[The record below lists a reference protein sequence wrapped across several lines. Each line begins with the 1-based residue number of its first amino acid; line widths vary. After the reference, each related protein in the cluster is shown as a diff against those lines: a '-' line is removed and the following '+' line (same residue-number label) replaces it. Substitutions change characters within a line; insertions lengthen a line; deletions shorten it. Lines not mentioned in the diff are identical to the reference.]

1 MDRFEECLTEVLKH
15 EGGWSDHKDDP
26 GGATMKGVT
35 LGTYSEYLGRQAS
48 KQELRAIPWSHIV
61 AIYRKG
67 YWDKVLGDQLP
78 RGVDLCVF
86 DFAVNSGPGRA
97 IKTLQAS
104 VGAKADGVMG
114 PATLAAVRAKG
125 DPVAIVSD
133 VCQRRMAFL
142 RGLKHWPT
150 FRNGWTA
157 RVNAIKVKAVMDAGG
172 SKLAP
177 TVPKPKPGFLETILE
192 ILKGLWK

>member
-35 LGTYSEYLGRQAS
+35 LGTYSSFLGRQAS

-67 YWDKVLGDQLP
+67 YWNKVWGDQLP

-97 IKTLQAS
+97 LKTLQAS
-104 VGAKADGVMG
+104 VGAKADGIMG

-125 DPVAIVSD
+125 DPVAIISD
-133 VCQRRMAFL
+133 VCQRRMTFL

-150 FRNGWTA
+150 FHKGWTS
-157 RVNAIKVKAVMDAGG
+157 RVNSVKVKSITDAGER
-172 SKLAP
+172 SSVP
-177 TVPKPKPGFLETILE
+177 ISPKPASSIWKLIAD

>member
-35 LGTYSEYLGRQAS
+35 LGTYSEYLGRKAS

-67 YWDKVLGDQLP
+67 YWDKVWGDQLP

-133 VCQRRMAFL
+133 VCQRRMTFL
-142 RGLKHWPT
+142 RGLNHWST

-157 RVNAIKVKAVMDAGG
+157 RVNSVKVKSVRDAGG
-172 SKLAP
+172 YE
-177 TVPKPKPGFLETILE
+177 VPRVETKPSRGFFQTILE